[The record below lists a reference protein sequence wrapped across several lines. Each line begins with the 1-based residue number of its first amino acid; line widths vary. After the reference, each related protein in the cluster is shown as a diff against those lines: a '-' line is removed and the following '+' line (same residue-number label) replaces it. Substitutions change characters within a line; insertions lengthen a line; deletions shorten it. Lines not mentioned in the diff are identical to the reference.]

1 MSVKLVDRT
10 LENFSGLLASPSPTP
25 GGGSCSALNALLGAS
40 FIAMVARIT
49 AEKPG
54 FADTGG
60 GLLRLASEAEESCR
74 LFLRLVD
81 EDSSAYE
88 RFAAAGAGDG
98 EEVMAALH
106 GCVRPPLELLEG
118 AVAALRLARE
128 LSASYYPPTASD
140 VGIAALNLK
149 AASRGAYLTVCV
161 NLKSG
166 CLDGAEAAGYRE
178 RGRALLEEAET
189 LSREIYG
196 AVRKR
201 VES

>member
-1 MSVKLVDRT
+1 MKLTGLT
-10 LENFSGLLASPSPTP
+10 LESFNGLLASPSPTP

-49 AEKPG
+49 AEKPD
-54 FADTGG
+54 FAGAAPA
-60 GLLRLASEAEESCR
+60 LLRLAIQAEESCR

-81 EDSSAYE
+81 EDSAAYE
-88 RFAAAGAGDG
+88 RFAAAGAGDA
-98 EEVMAALH
+98 AALR

-118 AVAALRLARE
+118 AVAAIRLARE
-128 LSASYYPPTASD
+128 LSARYYPPTASD
-140 VGIAALNLK
+140 VGIAALNLET
-149 AASRGAYLTVCV
+149 AARGAYLTVCV

>member
-60 GLLRLASEAEESCR
+60 GLLRMAGEAEALRR

-88 RFAAAGAGDG
+88 RFVAAGPGDAAA
-98 EEVMAALH
+98 LR

-118 AVAALRLARE
+118 AAAALRLARE
-128 LSASYYPPTASD
+128 LSARYYRPTASD
-140 VGIAALNLK
+140 VGIAALNLET
-149 AASRGAYLTVCV
+149 AARGAYMTVCV
-161 NLKSG
+161 NLKG
-166 CLDGAEAAGYRE
+166 GGLDEAEAADYRAK
-178 RGRALLEEAET
+178 GGALLAEAET
-189 LSREIYG
+189 LSKEILN
-196 AVRKR
+196 AVRGHT
-201 VES
+201 ESDA